1 MNALLE
7 PLFISFFL
15 IDTKPIEGILIRIEL
30 YNDIVSPSYVFVF
43 SPIPISHD
51 LLDAY
56 YLRK

>member
-7 PLFISFFL
+7 PLFISFFSNRH
-15 IDTKPIEGILIRIEL
+15 KPIEGILIRIEL
-30 YNDIVSPSYVFVF
+30 YNDIVSPSYVIVF